1 MTLQEAKEQTA
12 KAAGFTLSNKDKGL
26 CVQCNE
32 PFSNENVYTT
42 AGWLETEV
50 SGLCEACWD
59 GICGV
64 DLDCE
69 ED

>member
-1 MTLQEAKEQTA
+1 MSIEEAKEQAA
-12 KAAGFTLSNKDKGL
+12 KAAGLTLSNKDKGL
-26 CVQCNE
+26 CVQCNK

-42 AGWLETEV
+42 AGWQETKIT
-50 SGLCEACWD
+50 GLCEAGWD
-59 GICGV
+59 EIFGV